1 MKRQWTPEEAWAW
14 YNNRPWTVGFNYVPA
29 CCASIFDM
37 WQEYRHAERMPAI
50 RREIECA
57 HEIGYNGI
65 RLFMS
70 FYCWEKE
77 HDGYMQRLEEYLTL
91 FAENGIRTMIVF
103 GNDCSVPLERYKEP
117 TFGEQHVDMGYHGGI
132 AVSPH
137 AGMPGVGYTVVDDP
151 ARYDAFNEMVRE
163 IVSKYAKDERV
174 IVWDIFNEIGNATRA
189 SPLWSASLPPRA
201 PATRFS
207 R

>member
-14 YNNRPWTVGFNYVPA
+14 YNDRPWIVGFNYVPA

-50 RREIECA
+50 TREIERA
-57 HEIGYNGI
+57 HEIGYNAI

-91 FAENGIRTMIVF
+91 FAKNGIRTMIVF
-103 GNDCSVPLERYKEP
+103 GNDCSVPIERYKEP

-137 AGMPGVGYTVVDDP
+137 AGMPGVG
-151 ARYDAFNEMVRE
+151 
-163 IVSKYAKDERV
+163 
-174 IVWDIFNEIGNATRA
+174 
-189 SPLWSASLPPRA
+189 
-201 PATRFS
+201 
-207 R
+207 